1 MPTTKEFTIVLE
13 DRPGTLGKTCRAL
26 ADRSVNILAF
36 QSFQSG
42 IQSTVRMIVDNSAT
56 TKSVLDAQR
65 LTYTETEVL
74 QVKLPHRPGELA
86 RTAAR
91 LGEAN
96 INIHYAYCGLEPGT
110 NTPLLFLGVKE
121 VAQAAKILE
130 QASAGSGA

>member
-96 INIHYAYCGLEPGT
+96 INIHYAYC
-110 NTPLLFLGVKE
+110 
-121 VAQAAKILE
+121 
-130 QASAGSGA
+130 

>member
-1 MPTTKEFTIVLE
+1 MPTTKEFTIALE

-42 IQSTVRMIVDNSAT
+42 IQSTVRIVVDNPTAA
-56 TKSVLDAQR
+56 KSILDTQR
-65 LTYTETEVL
+65 LTYTETEVV

-96 INIHYAYCGLEPGT
+96 ININYAYCGLEPGT
-110 NTPLLFLGVKE
+110 NAPLLFLGVKE
-121 VAQAAKILE
+121 VTQAAKILE
-130 QASAGSGA
+130 QALAGSGA